1 MDPGD
6 GFVAEEIG
14 EVREETTPR
23 MGGLAA
29 RVLSIWFWANLAL
42 LLGVYFAQFET
53 PLWSS
58 WDPARFG
65 YAASHVTAAGI
76 MTVLWYVQK
85 KGSAFRWLMAP
96 LLVAGFITAGYYFYT
111 NAAAMELRSS
121 YGTLADMSFAGLL
134 FALCIYISWIHWGP
148 IFPILG
154 FIFMGYLFIADLL
167 PEPFTGP
174 PLGIQQIFTRAA
186 NKMFVGITI
195 LAATFLWVLVFWGMV
210 MNTAGAG
217 VAIRGLARLL
227 TRAGI
232 AGGPALGCLF
242 ASALT
247 GSFVGGGP
255 SNVAITGPITIP
267 AMRSA
272 GYSREMAGAVEAM
285 ASNASGITPPVLG
298 AVAFIMADV
307 IGVSYLEIIAMSMVP
322 AFLWFLAAG
331 TYIYAHAQQ
340 NRGAIGMASDTGSF
354 EEDYSVSLY
363 VRSVLLMAVPVS
375 VILYLVLQGYTLKT
389 GTFGAFLTLIVLA
402 PILRVETRWSVWAQG
417 IRRAAFYAS
426 SVTIIL
432 VIVALI
438 ADSIFWT
445 GLGGRL
451 GGYIEDVSHGYLLI
465 AGVIMIAAGI
475 VLGAGL
481 PALPIYFI
489 VSITF
494 APTLSRMGV
503 PFLVSHYTAFYIG
516 NLSTIIPPIAASAL
530 VAAVVAQTRYWAIC
544 RVLVK
549 ITWPLW
555 IYPLLFLIAPELLL
569 QGDSSNGMTLL
580 VIISSAIVVIGVQT
594 ATAGWLL
601 HSLTFP
607 VRVVLY
613 ANFALLIVALRQDSV
628 VLMFLCIGI
637 VPASAA
643 VSFFVRG
650 RRSKP
655 MGAAASATE
664 TSTAGS

>member
-1 MDPGD
+1 M
-6 GFVAEEIG
+6 AENLV
-14 EVREETTPR
+14 EVRKESAQSK
-23 MGGLAA
+23 GGLGA
-29 RVLSIWFWANLAL
+29 RVLSVWFWANLAL
-42 LLGVYFAQFET
+42 LLVIYFAQFET

-65 YAASHVTAAGI
+65 YTVTHVSAAGL
-76 MTVLWYVQK
+76 MTVLWYIHK
-85 KGSAFRWLMAP
+85 KGDTFRWFMAP
-96 LLVAGFITAGYYFYT
+96 FLVVGFIVVGYYFYT
-111 NAAAMELRSS
+111 NAAAMELRPS
-121 YGTLADMSFAGLL
+121 YGTIADMSFAGLM
-134 FALCIYISWIHWGP
+134 FALCVYISWIHWGP
-148 IFPILG
+148 IFPLLG
-154 FIFMGYLFIADLL
+154 FVFMGYLFIADLL
-167 PEPFTGP
+167 PAPFTGP
-174 PLGIQQIFTRAA
+174 PLGIVQIFTRAA
-186 NKMFVGITI
+186 NKMFAGITI
-195 LAATFLWVLVFWGMV
+195 LAATFLWILVFWGMV

-217 VAIRGLARLL
+217 VSIRGLARLL
-227 TRAGI
+227 TRAGV

-255 SNVAITGPITIP
+255 SNVAVTGPITIP

-307 IGVSYLEIIAMSMVP
+307 IGVSYLEIIVMSLVP

-340 NRGAIGMASDTGSF
+340 NRDTIGIARETGRV
-354 EEDYSVSLY
+354 EESNSASLY
-363 VRSVLLMAVPVS
+363 IRSVLLMAVPVS
-375 VILYLVLQGYTLKT
+375 VIFYLVLQGYTLKT
-389 GTFGAFLTLIVLA
+389 AAFGAFVTLVVLA

-417 IRRAAFYAS
+417 IRQAAFYAS

-451 GGYIEDVSHGYLLI
+451 GGYIEDVSGGYVLI
-465 AGVIMIAAGI
+465 AGVIMIVAGI
-475 VLGAGL
+475 FLGAGL

-530 VAAVVAQTRYWAIC
+530 VAAVVAQTKYWAVC

-555 IYPLLFLIAPELLL
+555 VYPLLFLVAPELLL
-569 QGDSSNGMTLL
+569 QSDSGTKMTLL
-580 VIISSAIVVIGVQT
+580 VIISSAIVIIGVQT

-607 VRVVLY
+607 VRAVLY
-613 ANFALLIVALRQDSV
+613 VNFALLVLALRQDSV
-628 VLMFLCIGI
+628 ALMLLCIGV

-643 VSFFVRG
+643 VSFFIKG
-650 RRSKP
+650 RRPPSLES
-655 MGAAASATE
+655 AAAPAE
-664 TSTAGS
+664 TGGAGP